1 MTQQRIRVMGA
12 VLGIVLV
19 AALAGWWGFTH
30 VKSPADVAART
41 AAPTPSPIL
50 VPVEERVLSS
60 NIVTRGTARFGLP
73 QPVSI
78 APSLL
83 KAQPGLIT
91 TLPKKNAAL
100 NEGEVLLRASGRPV
114 FLLEGRTPAYRDL
127 MPGIS
132 GEDVRQLQVALMRLE
147 LFTGPLTG
155 VYDAATSKA
164 VASWYRL
171 SGFEPFGPTPEQLA
185 EIRALERESAD
196 AEKLRVSTAGAL
208 AGAALGI
215 ESARATADHDE
226 RVATSEL
233 AAANA
238 ERARVV
244 LDPRQPES
252 ARTAVEA
259 AIQRAEAG
267 VKAAKLSGQVAVR
280 NAVDAQKSAEI
291 DARLAAERADRL
303 ASDLK
308 AARLRLG
315 VQLPVDEIVFLP
327 ALPVRV
333 QEVTAVVGD
342 AARGPVLTVTDNQL
356 SVDSAVPLESA
367 PYLKVGMAAE
377 ISEPALGVNAKGTVV
392 RVADGPGT
400 NGVDGY
406 HFYFEVRVDR
416 TSTPLQGYSLRLT
429 IPIQSSKKAVITVPV
444 SAVSL
449 ASDGT
454 SRLQVQV
461 DNKLEYVVVKPGL
474 SADGFIEVTPI
485 KGTLKRGQLV
495 VVGYESATPAGTP

>member
-1 MTQQRIRVMGA
+1 MTQQRIRVLGG
-12 VLGIVLV
+12 VLGIVAV

-41 AAPTPSPIL
+41 AAPTPSAIL

-60 NIVTRGTARFGLP
+60 NVVTRGTARFGLP

-78 APSLL
+78 APSML

-91 TLPKKNAAL
+91 TLPAKNASL
-100 NEGEVLLRASGRPV
+100 REGEVLLRASGRPV

-127 MPGIS
+127 MPGVS
-132 GEDVRQLQVALMRLE
+132 GDDVYQLQVALMRLGH
-147 LFTGPLTG
+147 FKGAPTGEF
-155 VYDAATSKA
+155 DAATGRA
-164 VASWYRL
+164 VTAWYRGA
-171 SGFEPFGPTPEQLA
+171 GFDAFGPTEEQQA
-185 EIRALERESAD
+185 QVRVMERELAD
-196 AEKLRVSTAGAL
+196 AEKLRVSTAGAM
-208 AGAALGI
+208 AGADLGI

-226 RVATSEL
+226 RVAKSEL

-238 ERARVV
+238 ERSRVV
-244 LDPRQPES
+244 LDPRQPEAARS
-252 ARTAVEA
+252 AAEA
-259 AIQRAEAG
+259 AVLKAEAG
-267 VKAAKLSGQVAVR
+267 VKAARLSGELAVR
-280 NAVDAQKSAEI
+280 NAVDAKKSAEI
-291 DARLAAERADRL
+291 DARLASERADRQT
-303 ASDLK
+303 ADLK

-315 VQLPVDEIVFLP
+315 VQLPVDEIVFMP

-367 PYLKVGMAAE
+367 PFVKVGMSVE
-377 ISEPALGVNAKGTVV
+377 ISEPALGVNARGTVV

-429 IPIQSSKKAVITVPV
+429 IPIQSSKTAVIAVPI

-454 SRLQVQV
+454 SRLQVQEGG
-461 DNKLEYVVVKPGL
+461 KLEYVVVKPGL

-495 VVGYESATPAGTP
+495 VVGYESAAPAGTP

>member
-1 MTQQRIRVMGA
+1 MTSKRNSFLGA
-12 VLGIVLV
+12 VAAIVAV
-19 AALAGWWGFTH
+19 AALAGWWGFTQ
-30 VKSPADVAART
+30 VRSPADVAART
-41 AAPTPSPIL
+41 AAPAPSPIL

-78 APSLL
+78 APSVL
-83 KAQPGLIT
+83 KANPGLIT
-91 TLPKKNAAL
+91 TLPARNAAL
-100 NEGEVLLRASGRPV
+100 HEGSVLLRASGRPV

-132 GEDVRQLQVALMRLE
+132 GEDVRQLQVALSRL
-147 LFTGPLTG
+147 GHYSGAPTG
-155 VYDAATSKA
+155 VFDAATSRA
-164 VASWYRL
+164 VSGLYR
-171 SGFEPFGPTPEQLA
+171 SAGFDPFGPTPEQLA
-185 EIRALERESAD
+185 EVRAIERDAAD
-196 AEKLRVSTAGAL
+196 AEKLRVSTAGAV
-208 AGAALGI
+208 AGAGLGI
-215 ESARATADHDE
+215 ESARATAEHDE

-238 ERARVV
+238 ERARVA

-252 ARTAVEA
+252 ARTAAEA
-259 AIQRAEAG
+259 AVQRAEAG
-267 VKAAKLSGQVAVR
+267 VKAARLSGQLAVR
-280 NAVDAQKSAEI
+280 NSLDAQKSAEI
-291 DARLAAERADRL
+291 DARVAAERADRL
-303 ASDLK
+303 AADLS

-315 VQLPVDEIVFLP
+315 VQLPVDEVVFLP

-367 PYLKVGMAAE
+367 PFVKPGMAVD
-377 ISEPALGVNAKGTVV
+377 ISEPALGVDARGTVV

-416 TSTPLQGYSLRLT
+416 TSTPIQGYSLRLT
-429 IPIQSSKKAVITVPV
+429 IPIQSSKEAVIAVPT

-449 ASDGT
+449 AADGT
-454 SRLQVQV
+454 SRVQVQAG
-461 DNKLEYVVVKPGL
+461 DRLEYVVVKPGL
-474 SADGFIEVTPI
+474 SADGFIAVTPVQ
-485 KGTLKRGQLV
+485 GTLKRGQLV
-495 VVGYESATPAGTP
+495 VVGYESAAPAGTP

>member
-1 MTQQRIRVMGA
+1 MTQKRTKVLGA
-12 VLGIVLV
+12 VLAFVAL
-19 AALAGWWGFTH
+19 AALAGWWGLEH
-30 VKSPADVAART
+30 VTSPADVAART

-60 NIVTRGTARFGLP
+60 NVVTRGTARFGLP

-78 APSLL
+78 APSML

-91 TLPKKNAAL
+91 TLPPKNTAL
-100 NEGEVLLRASGRPV
+100 REGGVLLRASGRPV
-114 FLLEGRTPAYRDL
+114 FLLEGRMPAYRDL
-127 MPGIS
+127 TPGIS
-132 GEDVRQLQVALMRLE
+132 GEDVRQLQVALERLGYYSGAP
-147 LFTGPLTG
+147 TA
-155 VYDAATSKA
+155 VYDPPTGRA
-164 VASWYRL
+164 VAAWYRGA
-171 SGFEPFGPTPEQLA
+171 GFDPFGPTDEQQ
-185 EIRALERESAD
+185 ALVRTMERDAAD
-196 AEKLRVSTAGAL
+196 AEKLHLSSAGAM
-208 AGAALGI
+208 AAAALGI
-215 ESARATADHDE
+215 ESARATAEHDE
-226 RVATSEL
+226 RVAASEL

-244 LDPRQPES
+244 LDPRQPETARAAAES
-252 ARTAVEA
+252 AVR
-259 AIQRAEAG
+259 RAEAG
-267 VKAAKLSGQVAVR
+267 VKAARLSGELAVR
-280 NAVDAQKSAEI
+280 NALDAQKSAEI
-291 DARLAAERADRL
+291 DAQLASERADRQ
-303 ASDLK
+303 AADLK

-315 VQLPVDEIVFLP
+315 VQLPVDELVFLS

-342 AARGPVLTVTDNQL
+342 AARGPVLSVTDNQL
-356 SVDSAVPLESA
+356 AVDSAVPIESA
-367 PYLKVGMAAE
+367 PFVKLGMAVE
-377 ISEPALGVNAKGTVV
+377 ISEPALGVNARGTVV

-406 HFYFEVRVDR
+406 HIYFEVRVDR

-429 IPIQSSKKAVITVPV
+429 IPIQSSKQAVIAVPI

-454 SRLQVQV
+454 SRLQVQEGGR
-461 DNKLEYVVVKPGL
+461 LEYVIVKPGL

-495 VVGYESATPAGTP
+495 VVGYESAAPAGTP